1 MRISLPLA
9 FCSPREDRG
18 GAPRDAPPRPQG
30 GRQGEDT
37 TTPPLH
43 SPLGSAGRAAGRGCC
58 RKGLPLE
65 GSGHLRAQ
73 RSTQDPARGPRQ
85 GSGCRGR
92 TTAEEGRRRG
102 GGRARHPPSVYLDAL
117 GGGCSGFPERS
128 GGSRATPEGGRR
140 GARRMCCLTL
150 RRPLGSRSSGSQ
162 HFLSLPEPDTDS
174 SREHPVCGARPA
186 PGPRPPRPAPLPR
199 ERPPLPRCLTG
210 SLEEGVALVQKREAS
225 RQPAEV
231 NRSIP
236 MQSAGLTPKLLQTE
250 EFQCFGSPC

>member
-9 FCSPREDRG
+9 FGSPREDRG
-18 GAPRDAPPRPQG
+18 GAPWDAPPRPQG
-30 GRQGEDT
+30 GQQGEDT
-37 TTPPLH
+37 TTPPPLH
-43 SPLGSAGRAAGRGCC
+43 SPLGSAGRAAGRGC
-58 RKGLPLE
+58 RWRALATLGRSGARRMLRGAE
-65 GSGHLRAQ
+65 RGSGC
-73 RSTQDPARGPRQ
+73 
-85 GSGCRGR
+85 GCRGR
-92 TTAEEGRRRG
+92 TTVAQGRRRG
-102 GGRARHPPSVYLDAL
+102 GGRARHPLSLYLDAL
-117 GGGCSGFPERS
+117 GGGCSGSPER
-128 GGSRATPEGGRR
+128 GGGPRATPEGGGR

-199 ERPPLPRCLTG
+199 ERPPLSLSLTE
-210 SLEEGVALVQKREAS
+210 SLEEGVALVQKVEAS

-250 EFQCFGSPC
+250 EFQCFGSSC